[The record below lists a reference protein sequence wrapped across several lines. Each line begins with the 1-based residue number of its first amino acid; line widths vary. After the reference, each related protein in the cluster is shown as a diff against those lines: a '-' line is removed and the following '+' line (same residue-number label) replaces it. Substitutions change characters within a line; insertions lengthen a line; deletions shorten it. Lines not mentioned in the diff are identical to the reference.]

1 LERKGIKSY
10 IISSDALRRIATP
23 KPKYSEEERDI
34 VYGALV
40 YAAKV
45 LTENGVNVIIDA
57 TGNRR
62 RYRDLARK
70 TIRKFMEVY
79 LKCSLKTCIEREMR
93 RKETYGAPTKIYLKA
108 LTGKSK
114 TVPGLGAPYEEPEN
128 PELIINTEKLK
139 PNECVDKIINELL
152 RRYIHAEKEDNTQ
165 I

>member
-1 LERKGIKSY
+1 
-10 IISSDALRRIATP
+10 
-23 KPKYSEEERDI
+23 
-34 VYGALV
+34 
-40 YAAKV
+40 
-45 LTENGVNVIIDA
+45 
-57 TGNRR
+57 
-62 RYRDLARK
+62 
-70 TIRKFMEVY
+70 MEVY

-114 TVPGLGAPYEEPEN
+114 TVPGLGAPYEETEN

-139 PNECVDKIINELL
+139 PNECADKIINELF